1 MGAAVLGLI
10 FLQNFLYKRFWQ
22 EGFSLNM
29 RFSAKEAFEGDNLF
43 LHQDVANK
51 KFLPL
56 PWVLVRYRLSKHL
69 IFDELDEDDAE
80 YKYQSTVFSVMMYQG
95 VRRRLKF
102 HCGKRGFYRL
112 RTVNLTC
119 NNLLH
124 TRRYDRTM
132 FFHSDLTV
140 FPKILDYNEDMGIIY
155 KTLDAAV
162 LSNSLINPDP
172 FEFKGIREYNPT
184 DPLRNINFKA
194 SAVAQE
200 LMVNIYAPTAS
211 KRLEIVLNFEYYTQY
226 PNFELYEQGIRLAAT
241 IATRYINE
249 DVVVS
254 LYTNGKDL
262 YLGEQIRISGG
273 RSGGH
278 LHSILEALARVDTIF
293 SVAPIAPQLDAL
305 TSKDVVYLIIS
316 SYCGEDFMEA
326 LADMKGRGLDYVA
339 VVPYEKGGEA
349 KPPVETDVLR
359 VWEALCVEEV
369 QDGQA

>member
-1 MGAAVLGLI
+1 MVILFMGIAVLGLVL
-10 FLQNFLYKRFWQ
+10 LQNFLYRRFWQ
-22 EGFSLNM
+22 EGFSMDM

-51 KFLPL
+51 KPLPL
-56 PWVLVRYRLSKHL
+56 PWVLARYQLSKHL
-69 IFDELDEDDAE
+69 VFDDAPEDDAE
-80 YKYQSTVFSVMMYQG
+80 YKYQSTVFSIMMYQG
-95 VRRRLKF
+95 VRRRLRF
-102 HCGKRGFYRL
+102 NCGKRGFYRL

-124 TRRYDRTM
+124 TRRFERTM

-140 FPKILDYNEDMGIIY
+140 FPRILDYDDELGIIY

-200 LMVNIYAPTAS
+200 LMVNVFAPTAS
-211 KRLEIVLNFEYYTQY
+211 KKLEIVLNLEYYTQY

-241 IATRYINE
+241 IATRYIND
-249 DVVVS
+249 DVKVS
-254 LYTNGKDL
+254 FFTNGKDL
-262 YLGEQIRISGG
+262 YLGEQIQLGG
-273 RSGGH
+273 GNSPGH

-293 SVAPIAPQLDAL
+293 TVAPIAPQLEAL
-305 TSKDVVYLIIS
+305 TDKEVVYLIIS

-326 LADMKGRGLDYVA
+326 LADMKGRGLDYVV
-339 VVPYEKGGEA
+339 VVPVEKDGEE
-349 KPPVETDVLR
+349 KPPEETDVLK
-359 VWEALCVEEV
+359 VWEAL
-369 QDGQA
+369 